1 MKRIFITMV
10 LFFIGFYMSAFVVLS
25 NQVGLVVNRYN
36 GNIRICTSGV
46 HFMVPFVEFMTYV
59 SFKSHTDLFTK
70 SLTVP
75 HDNNNNIASGSFM
88 IEWHVNDPVKYYQST
103 QNSPNGFFNVL
114 QLKVSEIINNTKD
127 IKNDNLLKSKLSI
140 DGIGVTLDRITL
152 IAMPH
157 NKIDKINNVV
167 NDISKISKISFQDKN
182 AIPINQA
189 PLTQ

>member
-1 MKRIFITMV
+1 MMKRIFISMV
-10 LFFIGFYMSAFVVLS
+10 LFFIGFYVSAFVVLS

-36 GNIRICTSGV
+36 GNIRIYTSGV

-59 SFKSHTDLFTK
+59 SLKSHTDLFTK
-70 SLTVP
+70 SLTLS
-75 HDNNNNIASGSFM
+75 HGNSNNIAIGSFM
-88 IEWHVNDPVKYYQST
+88 IEWYVNDPVKYYQST
-103 QNSPNGFFNVL
+103 QNSTNGFFNIL

-140 DGIGVTLDRITL
+140 DNIGVTLDTIIF

-157 NKIDKINNVV
+157 NKIDNEVNN
-167 NDISKISKISFQDKN
+167 ISKTPLPDKN
-182 AIPINQA
+182 TIPINQA